1 MYKYS
6 QIQEILQTV
15 QQEFYYYYYSYY
27 KQSFDTGILSSELC
41 SWYMY
46 ISVTIMM

>member
-15 QQEFYYYYYSYY
+15 QQEFYYCYY
-27 KQSFDTGILSSELC
+27 KQSFDTGIISFELC
-41 SWYMY
+41 SWYTY
-46 ISVTIMM
+46 ISVMIM